1 MQKAIDWVKPL
12 QLLSPEGDWRVYKP
26 QVSPGGWS
34 FEYFNTWYPDVGDT
48 ACVVMYLIKHDPA
61 FIGSL
66 SIYRAAEW
74 ILRVQNPDGGWAAFD
89 YNNDKM
95 VLNKIPFSDMN
106 VLCDP
111 STADVTGRSVE
122 CFGLL
127 LSSPH
132 RNIVD
137 GGLLERLIVSA
148 MRGIAYLKLQQESF
162 SAW

>member
-1 MQKAIDWVKPL
+1 MQNLDSA
-12 QLLSPEGDWRVYKP
+12 
-26 QVSPGGWS
+26 
-34 FEYFNTWYPDVGDT
+34 
-48 ACVVMYLIKHDPA
+48 
-61 FIGSL
+61 
-66 SIYRAAEW
+66 
-74 ILRVQNPDGGWAAFD
+74 WAAFD

-95 VLNKIPFSDMN
+95 VLNKILFSDIN

-111 STADVTGRSVE
+111 STTDVTGRSVE

-132 RNIVD
+132 RKIVD
-137 GGLLERLIVSA
+137 EGLLERLIVPA